1 MPDAKAHALVLERFQ
16 FMAITD
22 ALEPTWCY
30 VESIDAKKS
39 VSLTDIVSFFPTRN
53 RRFKID
59 YQKFDFISF
68 KAIKCKRATSMCTC
82 VNK

>member
-39 VSLTDIVSFFPTRN
+39 VSLTDIVSFSRLGIADS
-53 RRFKID
+53 KSI
-59 YQKFDFISF
+59 
-68 KAIKCKRATSMCTC
+68 IKRLILSLLKP
-82 VNK
+82 